1 MSEDDVLMDRI
12 ADELRVFPHVDG
24 EAKARLL
31 VAVAAERERTRTLR
45 ERGWRWFTP
54 RIAVVG
60 LAAAAVLA
68 VYLRTAPPA
77 SSPVERAP
85 VAEARRPAATVA
97 AYGAS
102 TADMAPRPIQLGF
115 LAPSPSQG
123 RGGGG
128 LHGG

>member
-31 VAVAAERERTRTLR
+31 VAVAAERERARTLR

-68 VYLRTAPPA
+68 VYLRTAPPP
-77 SSPVERAP
+77 SSPGGRAP
-85 VAEARRPAATVA
+85 VAEARRPPAKAADTAAAT
-97 AYGAS
+97 AS
-102 TADMAPRPIQLGF
+102 MRPRPMQPG
-115 LAPSPSQG
+115 
-123 RGGGG
+123 
-128 LHGG
+128 